1 MYYYKELYYMNFDN
15 FSEKEKRI
23 FTQFLMDNQTEQ
35 FELIEAMIEERIKIT
50 VPDMIKEYINQNP
63 QEVVLD
69 TREAENQLS
78 NLFKHIRF

>member
-1 MYYYKELYYMNFDN
+1 MNFDN

-23 FTQFLMDNQTEQ
+23 FTQFLMDNQIEQ

-50 VPDMIKEYINQNP
+50 VPNMIKEYINQNP

>member
-1 MYYYKELYYMNFDN
+1 MNFDN

-23 FTQFLMDNQTEQ
+23 FTKFLMDNQTEL

-63 QEVVLD
+63 QDVVLD

>member
-1 MYYYKELYYMNFDN
+1 MNFDN
-15 FSEKEKRI
+15 LKKKKKRI

-35 FELIEAMIEERIKIT
+35 FELLEAMIEERIRMS

>member
-1 MYYYKELYYMNFDN
+1 MNFDN

-35 FELIEAMIEERIKIT
+35 FELIEAMIEERIRMS

>member
-1 MYYYKELYYMNFDN
+1 
-15 FSEKEKRI
+15 
-23 FTQFLMDNQTEQ
+23 MDNQTEQ
-35 FELIEAMIEERIKIT
+35 FELIEAMIEERIKMS

>member
-1 MYYYKELYYMNFDN
+1 MNFDN

>member
-1 MYYYKELYYMNFDN
+1 MNFDN

-23 FTQFLMDNQTEQ
+23 FTQFLMDNQKEQ
-35 FELIEAMIEERIKIT
+35 FELIEAMIEERIKMS

>member
-1 MYYYKELYYMNFDN
+1 MNFDN

-23 FTQFLMDNQTEQ
+23 FTQFLMDIQTEQ
-35 FELIEAMIEERIKIT
+35 FELIEAMIEERIKMS

>member
-1 MYYYKELYYMNFDN
+1 MNFDN

-35 FELIEAMIEERIKIT
+35 FEIIEAMIEERIKMI

>member
-1 MYYYKELYYMNFDN
+1 MNFDN

-35 FELIEAMIEERIKIT
+35 FEIIEAMIEERIKMS

-78 NLFKHIRF
+78 NLFKNIRF

>member
-1 MYYYKELYYMNFDN
+1 MNFDN

-23 FTQFLMDNQTEQ
+23 FTKFLMDNQTEL

>member
-1 MYYYKELYYMNFDN
+1 MYHFKECYCMNFDN

-35 FELIEAMIEERIKIT
+35 FELIEAMIEERIRMS

>member
-1 MYYYKELYYMNFDN
+1 MNFDN

-35 FELIEAMIEERIKIT
+35 FELIEAMIEERIKMS